1 MAPRFRTA
9 VALLALAGLGATAC
23 GTASADPGL
32 PGPVLRTVHVTI
44 HYSHFDPS
52 SFSFPPGSTVRFV
65 VRNTDPIDHEFI
77 VGDQAVQDAHES
89 GTEAYHPPRPG
100 EMTVPAGTTR
110 ATIVTFARPGSLIF
124 ACHLPGHYAYGM
136 HGVIRIA

>member
-1 MAPRFRTA
+1 MASRFRTA
-9 VALLALAGLGATAC
+9 VALLALAVVAATAC
-23 GTASADPGL
+23 GIASAGSGPAD
-32 PGPVLRTVHVTI
+32 PVLRTVNVTI
-44 HYSHFDPS
+44 HYSHFDPP
-52 SFSFPPGSTVRFV
+52 SFSFPPGTTVRFV

-110 ATIVTFARPGSLIF
+110 ATLVTFARPRSLIF
-124 ACHLPGHYAYGM
+124 GCHLPGHYAYGM
-136 HGVIRIA
+136 RGVIRIG